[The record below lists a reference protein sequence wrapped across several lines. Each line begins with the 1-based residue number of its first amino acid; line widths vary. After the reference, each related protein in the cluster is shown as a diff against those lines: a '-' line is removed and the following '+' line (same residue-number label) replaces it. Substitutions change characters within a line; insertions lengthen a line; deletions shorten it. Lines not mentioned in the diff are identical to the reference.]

1 MDSRSKN
8 AAATAGVARRAP
20 LRILCLGDSL
30 TSGWPA
36 QHPYAERLA
45 AALEA
50 ADPGLTVQVDVD
62 GALGDQVVR
71 GSFRTRM
78 QRRWAEKQYDWTI
91 VLGGTK

>member
-1 MDSRSKN
+1 MN
-8 AAATAGVARRAP
+8 PTAAAAAARRAP

-36 QHPYAERLA
+36 QHAYAGRLA
-45 AALEA
+45 ATLEA
-50 ADPGLTVQVDVD
+50 ADPGLAVRVDVD
-62 GALGDQVVR
+62 GVPGDPVVR
-71 GSFRTRM
+71 GSFRDRM